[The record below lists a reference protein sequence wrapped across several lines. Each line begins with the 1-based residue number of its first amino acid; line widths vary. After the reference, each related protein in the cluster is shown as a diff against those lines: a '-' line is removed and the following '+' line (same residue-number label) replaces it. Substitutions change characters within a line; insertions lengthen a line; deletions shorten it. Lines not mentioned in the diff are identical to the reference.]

1 MLLGAT
7 TSRLRVAWLPTS
19 VRGTE
24 MVEHIIKQNEAWIS
38 KGVVVVYEN
47 PSIRERAVRFC
58 ERLIDDQKSPG
69 MDMDWW
75 SFTVLSH
82 PTLAQSA
89 VEKAANAD
97 VVVFA
102 MDARGDLPEEIKL
115 WIERWLNK
123 RGEREGALVGLLNGE
138 EGFPEIGSFREIY
151 LRHAA
156 RRAGMDYLSHAAPT
170 VQRAMPDSID
180 SFTERAGRMTSVL
193 DDILQKHPPSPPA
206 VL

>member
-1 MLLGAT
+1 
-7 TSRLRVAWLPTS
+7 
-19 VRGTE
+19 
-24 MVEHIIKQNEAWIS
+24 MVQHIINQKEAWIS

-58 ERLIDDQKSPG
+58 EGLIEEQKSPG

-82 PTLAQSA
+82 PTLAQNA
-89 VEKAANAD
+89 VEKAANAG

-102 MDARGDLPEEIKL
+102 MDARGDLPDEIKL

-123 RGEREGALVGLLNGE
+123 RGEREGALVGLLDAE
-138 EGFPEIGSFREIY
+138 EGLLEIASFREIY

-170 VQRAMPDSID
+170 VHRAIPDSID
-180 SFTERAGRMTSVL
+180 SFSERAGQVTSVL
-193 DDILQKHPPSPPA
+193 DGILQKHPHFPPP